1 MFSCLTPPDNISD
14 NNSDKN
20 HIITI
25 SDETIINN
33 TLDKDVS
40 SNSNTNSNSN
50 CSNYNNYL
58 NCNEN
63 FNFIS
68 NIQASEPSDSTIS
81 DSDCE
86 YDLSNF
92 SKQGYKICYKK
103 LSYNDVKR
111 HINKYYDLDFSQ
123 RYSSAL
129 DILAS
134 YLKGQKIIYMEAS
147 SFTLFRLYILMFP
160 AIAITAFCSVAQSYF
175 ECDEQGKLILAALN
189 GFLTF
194 LLSLVSFMKLDAA
207 SQAYKITAHQY
218 DKLQSYVEFQSGK
231 LLLFNNNY
239 KKIAKKKNKRS
250 CLNNYSNHGNDANH
264 GNNYNYVNNI
274 NCKNEKKPSTL
285 SIKKLYIDSNSNSN
299 SNSCS
304 DSDSSLSENNLS
316 QQEEIYKSKYNKLE
330 LRLLHVLKT
339 KINTIEE
346 KISEIKETN
355 HFLIPSIIRYKYP
368 LIYNTNVFSLIK
380 KIHDY
385 KSKTITTLKN
395 IKNELRLLSQ
405 IMKNDISQCELLK
418 YKSRYAQLV
427 LAKKKFI
434 NNIIYLKTAF
444 IMIDKM
450 FSQEI
455 LNAQI
460 RKRYCIRFFF
470 YDYFFDIFC
479 VFCNTRCC
487 LPANYKTD
495 PISGTLLQEI
505 LNLNESYITNG
516 ISDVELYHFYK
527 RYENNIKKNKIK
539 NQFLSKTNKFNNN
552 KPDITKQ
559 TSISKISS
567 PNFRT
572 SEKN

>member
-1 MFSCLTPPDNISD
+1 MFDCLGMANVNNLDDNFDHGVDNHDHIDNHD
-14 NNSDKN
+14 NNSY
-20 HIITI
+20 IVTI
-25 SDETIINN
+25 SNETITNN
-33 TLDKDVS
+33 TLQKYTNSNS
-40 SNSNTNSNSN
+40 SNSNDNCNDNSNN
-50 CSNYNNYL
+50 
-58 NCNEN
+58 N
-63 FNFIS
+63 FNFLS
-68 NIQASEPSDSTIS
+68 HVNVSEPSDSTIS

-92 SKQGYKICYKK
+92 SKRGYKICYKK
-103 LSYNDVKR
+103 LSYNDVKQ

-175 ECDEQGKLILAALN
+175 ECDERGELILAALN

-239 KKIAKKKNKRS
+239 KKIAKKKS
-250 CLNNYSNHGNDANH
+250 CLNNQDVKLN
-264 GNNYNYVNNI
+264 VNNI
-274 NCKNEKKPSTL
+274 SKNAKKKQAL
-285 SIKKLYIDSNSNSN
+285 SIKKLYVDSNSNSN
-299 SNSCS
+299 SNR
-304 DSDSSLSENNLS
+304 DSDSGSDASLSTNNLS
-316 QQEEIYKSKYNKLE
+316 QKEEIYKSKYNKLE

-355 HFLIPSIIRYKYP
+355 HFLIPSKIRYKYP

-395 IKNELRLLSQ
+395 IKNEMRLLSL
-405 IMKNDISQCELLK
+405 IMKNNISDCELLK
-418 YKSRYAQLV
+418 YKSRYTELV

-479 VFCNTRCC
+479 LFCNTRCC
-487 LPANYKTD
+487 LPANYKLD
-495 PISGTLLQEI
+495 PISGTLLEEI

-527 RYENNIKKNKIK
+527 RYQNFIKKTKTK
-539 NQFLSKTNKFNNN
+539 NHSLPKSHNNN
-552 KPDITKQ
+552 LDLDSTTK
-559 TSISKISS
+559 SSKILS
-567 PNFRT
+567 PTFDT
-572 SEKN
+572 SQKN

>member
-1 MFSCLTPPDNISD
+1 MFDCLRMVNVNNLDDNFDDHIDNHD
-14 NNSDKN
+14 NNSY
-20 HIITI
+20 IVTI
-25 SDETIINN
+25 SNETITN
-33 TLDKDVS
+33 TTLQKYTNSNS
-40 SNSNTNSNSN
+40 SNSNDNCNDNCNDNSN
-50 CSNYNNYL
+50 NNL
-58 NCNEN
+58 NFLSHVNV
-63 FNFIS
+63 
-68 NIQASEPSDSTIS
+68 SEPSDSTIS

-92 SKQGYKICYKK
+92 SKRGYKICYKK
-103 LSYNDVKR
+103 LSYNDVKL

-175 ECDEQGKLILAALN
+175 KCDERGELILAALN

-239 KKIAKKKNKRS
+239 KKIAKKKS
-250 CLNNYSNHGNDANH
+250 CLNNQDVKLN
-264 GNNYNYVNNI
+264 VNN
-274 NCKNEKKPSTL
+274 NSKNAKKKQAL
-285 SIKKLYIDSNSNSN
+285 SIKKLYVDSNSNSN
-299 SNSCS
+299 SNHES
-304 DSDSSLSENNLS
+304 DSSSDSSLSTNNLS
-316 QQEEIYKSKYNKLE
+316 EKEEIYKSKYNKLE

-355 HFLIPSIIRYKYP
+355 HFLIPSKIRYKYP

-395 IKNELRLLSQ
+395 IKNEMRLLSV
-405 IMKNDISQCELLK
+405 IMKNNISDCELSK
-418 YKSRYAQLV
+418 YKARYTQLV

-479 VFCNTRCC
+479 LFCNTRCC
-487 LPANYKTD
+487 LPTNYKLD
-495 PISGTLLQEI
+495 PISGTLLEEI

-527 RYENNIKKNKIK
+527 RYQNFIKKTKTKTK
-539 NQFLSKTNKFNNN
+539 NHSLPNSRNNN
-552 KPDITKQ
+552 LDLDSTTKSTKILSPTFDISQ
-559 TSISKISS
+559 
-567 PNFRT
+567 
-572 SEKN
+572 KN

>member
-1 MFSCLTPPDNISD
+1 MFDCLGMANVNNLDDKFDHGVDNHDHIDNHD
-14 NNSDKN
+14 NNSY
-20 HIITI
+20 IVTI
-25 SDETIINN
+25 SNETITNN
-33 TLDKDVS
+33 TLQKYTNSNS
-40 SNSNTNSNSN
+40 SNSNDNCNDNSN
-50 CSNYNNYL
+50 NNL
-58 NCNEN
+58 NFLSHVNV
-63 FNFIS
+63 
-68 NIQASEPSDSTIS
+68 SEPSDSTIS

-92 SKQGYKICYKK
+92 SKRGYKICYKK
-103 LSYNDVKR
+103 LSYNDVKQ

-175 ECDEQGKLILAALN
+175 ECDERGELILAALN

-194 LLSLVSFMKLDAA
+194 LLSLGSFMKLDAA

-239 KKIAKKKNKRS
+239 KKIAKKKKS
-250 CLNNYSNHGNDANH
+250 CLNNQDVKLN
-264 GNNYNYVNNI
+264 VNN
-274 NCKNEKKPSTL
+274 NSKNAKKKQAL
-285 SIKKLYIDSNSNSN
+285 SIKKLYVDSNSNSN
-299 SNSCS
+299 SNR
-304 DSDSSLSENNLS
+304 DSDSGSDASLSTNNLS
-316 QQEEIYKSKYNKLE
+316 QKEEIYKSKYNKLE

-355 HFLIPSIIRYKYP
+355 HFLIPSKIRYKYP

-395 IKNELRLLSQ
+395 IKNEMRLLSL
-405 IMKNDISQCELLK
+405 IMKNNISDCELLK
-418 YKSRYAQLV
+418 YKSRYTELV

-479 VFCNTRCC
+479 LFCNTRCC
-487 LPANYKTD
+487 LPANYKLD
-495 PISGTLLQEI
+495 PISGTLLEEI

-527 RYENNIKKNKIK
+527 RYQNFIKKTKTK
-539 NQFLSKTNKFNNN
+539 NHSLPKSRNNN
-552 KPDITKQ
+552 LDIDSTTKSTKILSPTFD
-559 TSISKISS
+559 TSQ
-567 PNFRT
+567 
-572 SEKN
+572 KN

>member
-1 MFSCLTPPDNISD
+1 MFDCLGMANVNNLDDNFDDHIDNHHHDHIDNHD
-14 NNSDKN
+14 NNSY
-20 HIITI
+20 IVTI
-25 SDETIINN
+25 SNETITNN
-33 TLDKDVS
+33 TLQKYTNSNS
-40 SNSNTNSNSN
+40 SNSNDNCNDNSN
-50 CSNYNNYL
+50 NNL
-58 NCNEN
+58 NFLSHVNV
-63 FNFIS
+63 
-68 NIQASEPSDSTIS
+68 SEPSDSTIS

-92 SKQGYKICYKK
+92 SKRGYKICYKK
-103 LSYNDVKR
+103 LSYNDVKQ

-175 ECDEQGKLILAALN
+175 ECDERGELILAALN

-239 KKIAKKKNKRS
+239 KKIAKKKKS
-250 CLNNYSNHGNDANH
+250 CLNNQDVKLN
-264 GNNYNYVNNI
+264 VNN
-274 NCKNEKKPSTL
+274 NSKNAKKKQAL
-285 SIKKLYIDSNSNSN
+285 SIKKLYVDSNSNSN
-299 SNSCS
+299 SNR
-304 DSDSSLSENNLS
+304 DSDSGSDASLSTNNLS
-316 QQEEIYKSKYNKLE
+316 QKEEIYKSKYNKLE

-355 HFLIPSIIRYKYP
+355 HFLIPSKIRYKYP

-395 IKNELRLLSQ
+395 IKNEMRLLSL
-405 IMKNDISQCELLK
+405 IMKNNISDCELLK
-418 YKSRYAQLV
+418 YKSRYTELV

-479 VFCNTRCC
+479 LFCNTRCC
-487 LPANYKTD
+487 LPANYKLD
-495 PISGTLLQEI
+495 PISGTLLEEI

-527 RYENNIKKNKIK
+527 RYQNFIKKTKTK
-539 NQFLSKTNKFNNN
+539 NHSLPKSHNNN
-552 KPDITKQ
+552 LDLDSTTK
-559 TSISKISS
+559 SSKILS
-567 PNFRT
+567 PTFDT
-572 SEKN
+572 SQKN

>member
-1 MFSCLTPPDNISD
+1 ML
-14 NNSDKN
+14 
-20 HIITI
+20 II
-25 SDETIINN
+25 
-33 TLDKDVS
+33 
-40 SNSNTNSNSN
+40 
-50 CSNYNNYL
+50 NYL
-58 NCNEN
+58 NCNVN
-63 FNFIS
+63 LNFIS

-250 CLNNYSNHGNDANH
+250 CLNNYSNHGNDANY
-264 GNNYNYVNNI
+264 GNNGNYVNNI

-304 DSDSSLSENNLS
+304 GSDSSLSENNLS

-346 KISEIKETN
+346 KIS
-355 HFLIPSIIRYKYP
+355 
-368 LIYNTNVFSLIK
+368 
-380 KIHDY
+380 
-385 KSKTITTLKN
+385 
-395 IKNELRLLSQ
+395 
-405 IMKNDISQCELLK
+405 
-418 YKSRYAQLV
+418 
-427 LAKKKFI
+427 
-434 NNIIYLKTAF
+434 
-444 IMIDKM
+444 
-450 FSQEI
+450 
-455 LNAQI
+455 
-460 RKRYCIRFFF
+460 
-470 YDYFFDIFC
+470 
-479 VFCNTRCC
+479 
-487 LPANYKTD
+487 
-495 PISGTLLQEI
+495 
-505 LNLNESYITNG
+505 
-516 ISDVELYHFYK
+516 
-527 RYENNIKKNKIK
+527 
-539 NQFLSKTNKFNNN
+539 
-552 KPDITKQ
+552 
-559 TSISKISS
+559 
-567 PNFRT
+567 
-572 SEKN
+572 